1 VNPAWVSGLLINL
14 RGAKFGV
21 ALYVSLLLGATMSTL
36 VICWLVALRAG
47 FNNALLE
54 GSSADGVVVLRR
66 GALSE
71 ISSFLPV
78 DRIHLLEDLAMSVV
92 PVASTI
98 AASRETLIVADLA
111 LGKNGEAASVGL
123 RGVTANGLAARS
135 SMSIQS
141 GRRFQTGT
149 RELIVGAALAR
160 RLRINLGD
168 VLVIRRIRWTV
179 VGVMRTSDAYESE
192 VWGDLDSVR
201 NTYRQVG
208 MQSMLIRFP
217 SQASADA
224 FVHAVEAN
232 PRLGATA
239 WRQRDYFEQNS
250 AAFPSAIE
258 RIAGLVGAVM
268 AFVLAL
274 NAANSMGALAQRR
287 HRSTSVLI
295 AIGFR
300 ASSLAIATFVEALL
314 LALCGSGLGWILAWT
329 LFDGRDTATINL
341 QSQQEVMFAYLVG
354 RDAVFAALLVGTCS
368 AAIGALVAA
377 WRVRMTPASRLF
389 SMP

>member
-1 VNPAWVSGLLINL
+1 MNPAWVSGLLINL